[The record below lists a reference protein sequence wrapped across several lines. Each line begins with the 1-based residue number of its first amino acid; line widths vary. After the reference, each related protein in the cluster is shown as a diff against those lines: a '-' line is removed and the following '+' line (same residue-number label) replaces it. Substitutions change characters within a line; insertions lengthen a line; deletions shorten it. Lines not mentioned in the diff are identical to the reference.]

1 MVHADIDQTAGKT
14 ASSENLDEL
23 AAVLQRM
30 SIEAKDGNANEDI
43 SEALKGVCL
52 EPGSSPGQVSLDAV
66 QAWCVVEDDS
76 EMKEALAADARE
88 DFVRERLG
96 SSSMAEED
104 EGDQNSSED
113 EDNQTVQSVPR
124 PRPAPLSDVAA
135 DFGRIEAVA
144 QRGQM
149 TEVLHLLR
157 RAKLAWMRG
166 AGSRKTKQS
175 SIEEFL

>member
-66 QAWCVVEDDS
+66 QACLLYTS
-76 EMKEALAADARE
+76 PSPRDA
-88 DFVRERLG
+88 
-96 SSSMAEED
+96 
-104 EGDQNSSED
+104 
-113 EDNQTVQSVPR
+113 
-124 PRPAPLSDVAA
+124 
-135 DFGRIEAVA
+135 
-144 QRGQM
+144 
-149 TEVLHLLR
+149 
-157 RAKLAWMRG
+157 
-166 AGSRKTKQS
+166 
-175 SIEEFL
+175 

>member
-1 MVHADIDQTAGKT
+1 MLLLFYITAKYFCLVWG
-14 ASSENLDEL
+14 
-23 AAVLQRM
+23 
-30 SIEAKDGNANEDI
+30 IEAKDGNANEDI

-76 EMKEALAADARE
+76 EVKEALAADARE